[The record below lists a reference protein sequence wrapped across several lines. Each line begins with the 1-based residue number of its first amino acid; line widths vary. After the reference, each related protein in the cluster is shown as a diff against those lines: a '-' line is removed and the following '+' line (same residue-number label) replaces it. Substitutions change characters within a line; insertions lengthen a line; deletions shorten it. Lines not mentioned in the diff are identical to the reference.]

1 MFGITIQ
8 KHNPGNFDAKLGII
22 SMFWMM
28 PRVVNL
34 QTDNTSL
41 LFIGLAA
48 GATIALIGGSVD
60 YLISRRRAV
69 YQNSNRLPGCMLYTA
84 GLLGLM
90 GIIAIILSL
99 IISRSIGP
107 AIILGA
113 GVLGGV
119 YAGFTLLMIGYLVF
133 KRF

>member
-1 MFGITIQ
+1 
-8 KHNPGNFDAKLGII
+8 
-22 SMFWMM
+22 MFWRM
-28 PRVVNL
+28 PKVVNL
-34 QTDNTSL
+34 QTDTSL
-41 LFIGLAA
+41 LFIGLAI
-48 GATIALIGGSVD
+48 GASIAIIGGSVD
-60 YLISRRRAV
+60 YLISRRRAA
-69 YQNSNRLPGCMLYTA
+69 YQNTNRLPGCLIYTA
-84 GLLGLM
+84 GMLGLI

-113 GVLGGV
+113 GVLGGF